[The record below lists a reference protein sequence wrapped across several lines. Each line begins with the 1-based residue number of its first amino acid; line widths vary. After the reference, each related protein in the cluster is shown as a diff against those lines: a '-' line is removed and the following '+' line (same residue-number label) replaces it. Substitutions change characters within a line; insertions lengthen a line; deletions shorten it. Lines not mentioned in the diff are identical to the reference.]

1 MKKTLVAVLAVALI
15 AGAAFAQAG
24 PQHPQRSQAV
34 LAHYLQLTQ
43 DQVTA
48 WQQIDK
54 DTAAA
59 VKPLAQQAHD
69 LQTQVKTA
77 LQGTNPDP
85 AAVGKLVVAADA
97 ARDQIK
103 ALRDTAKTKRLAV
116 LTADQKTK
124 YDAFEAAAQFLRAS
138 RPAARAMRAR

>member
-1 MKKTLVAVLAVALI
+1 MKKYFVAMVAL
-15 AGAAFAQAG
+15 ALMTGLAFAQMG
-24 PQHPQRSQAV
+24 PQHPQRPQAV
-34 LAHYLQLTQ
+34 LAQYLQLTQ
-43 DQVTA
+43 EQITA

-59 VKPLAQQAHD
+59 VKPLSENARN
-69 LQTQVKTA
+69 LRKQVETA

-103 ALRDTAKTKRLAV
+103 SLQDAAKAKRLAL
-116 LTADQKTK
+116 LTPDQKAK
-124 YDAFEAAAQFLRAS
+124 YDAFEAATEFLRAN
-138 RPAARAMRAR
+138 RPGPQMMGPR